1 MSAPQNFRSAFNGFN
16 REDVVHYLE
25 YLTAKHTAQ
34 VNQLTGEADYLRR
47 QLEQVNAEQLE
58 AQCVSLREQLEES
71 LSIRKAL
78 EARCN
83 GLEKELEEALAASR
97 SAAPQ
102 PGCSQEEEL
111 EAYRRAERTE
121 RVAQERAQQIYDRAN
136 GILADAISH
145 VDTAADRIGN
155 LADGALSQLEQ
166 LCCAIGN
173 SKQALKAA
181 ADAMYALRPQED

>member
-97 SAAPQ
+97 SAA
-102 PGCSQEEEL
+102 
-111 EAYRRAERTE
+111 
-121 RVAQERAQQIYDRAN
+121 RVYKCFIFKNYNLITNIYHFDLFSNRD
-136 GILADAISH
+136 I
-145 VDTAADRIGN
+145 
-155 LADGALSQLEQ
+155 
-166 LCCAIGN
+166 
-173 SKQALKAA
+173 
-181 ADAMYALRPQED
+181 